1 MNTAMWLL
9 LVCVGVA
16 MSDQSASSYGAPAD
30 TGYAA
35 PAATG
40 YDAPAATGYAA
51 PATGYETGGS
61 SYGATGYEATAVE
74 DGGKD
79 IVATLLELLPL
90 FLAVFAAILLA
101 QLLTPL
107 LGGLLAI
114 IVAILPGAL
123 VPKAVL
129 LNVILGVF
137 GVQLCTTALAP
148 FPGGRGFEEAARS
161 FSETASGYGID
172 LSPDQIDIVLNFV
185 QKGISAATSQ
195 FS

>member
-51 PATGYETGGS
+51 PATGYETGYETTG
-61 SYGATGYEATAVE
+61 YQATGTAVAGDE
-74 DGGKD
+74 D
-79 IVATLLELLPL
+79 IVGKLMELLPL